1 MGCLITPASPSQSR
15 ARRRQYGF
23 DYFSCF
29 LAVLFFFL
37 LFLFP
42 ALPNAQHLS
51 VVFGFAFPASILL
64 FAWTFRSLLLL
75 LFFKVLG
82 RCKVPVL
89 SVRGPLQRTAV
100 ICVHPDV
107 CTHLGVLIRG
117 RCGSARAYTFERLHQ
132 RDKSF

>member
-1 MGCLITPASPSQSR
+1 MVLPRWAISAVSSQ
-15 ARRRQYGF
+15 
-23 DYFSCF
+23 YFS
-29 LAVLFFFL
+29 FFF

-42 ALPNAQHLS
+42 ELPNAQHLS
-51 VVFGFAFPASILL
+51 VVFSFAFPSSILL
-64 FAWTFRSLLLL
+64 FAWTFRSLLL

-132 RDKSF
+132 IDKSF